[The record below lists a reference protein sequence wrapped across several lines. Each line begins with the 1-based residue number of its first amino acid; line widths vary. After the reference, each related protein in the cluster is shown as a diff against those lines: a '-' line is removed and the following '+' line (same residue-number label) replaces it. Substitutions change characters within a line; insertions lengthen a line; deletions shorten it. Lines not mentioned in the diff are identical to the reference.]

1 MRHNRVLVFSTDDH
15 LYPAGGAEQAFGN
28 ITERLPHITFDLIC
42 ARLRRH
48 SLRYEE
54 VKNVRIHR
62 IGFGVPKLDGILL
75 ALAGHFF
82 AYRLMKKHEYDLIWS
97 IMASY
102 GAFSAVRVK
111 KKTKLPF
118 LLTLQEGDS
127 FEYIYERVKY
137 VRGAFNEIFKT
148 ADGIQ
153 AISRYL
159 LSWGKE
165 MGYEK
170 NNGVVIPNG
179 VAIDAFTR
187 QFTNEEI
194 LEKRKSF
201 GFPDTALILM
211 TSSRL
216 EKKNGV
222 GDVIKS
228 LALLPTDVCF
238 VICGSGSLDGE
249 IRALVKKNNLNSRV
263 KFMGFV
269 DPNELPLLMKA
280 SDAFIRPSLTE
291 GLGNAFLEAMA
302 TRILVIG
309 TRAGGISDFLE
320 NGKTGFVVEIENPE
334 SIAVTVQKIM
344 SCDDETKQEI
354 LNNAERMVR
363 ETYNWDVV
371 TGRMENLFNTL
382 TQ

>member
-1 MRHNRVLVFSTDDH
+1 MKHNRVLVFSTDDH

-62 IGFGVPKLDGILL
+62 IGFGVPRIDGILL
-75 ALAGHFF
+75 ALIGQFS
-82 AYRLMKKHEYDLIWS
+82 AYRLMKKFEYDLVWS

-102 GAFSAVRVK
+102 GAFSAVRIK
-111 KKTKLPF
+111 KKKRLPF

-127 FEYIYERVKY
+127 FEHIYSRVKY
-137 VRGAFNEIFKT
+137 VRGLFNEIFNV

-170 NNGVVIPNG
+170 NHGVVIPNG
-179 VAIDAFTR
+179 VAIDAFTK
-187 QFTNEEI
+187 QFTDEEI
-194 LEKRKSF
+194 QEKRKSF
-201 GFPDTALILM
+201 GFPDTAFVLM

-228 LALLPTDVCF
+228 LALLPSDVCF

-249 IRALVKKNNLNSRV
+249 IHAMVKQNNLDSRV
-263 KFMGFV
+263 RFMGFV
-269 DPNELPLLMKA
+269 DPKELPLLMKA

-291 GLGNAFLEAMA
+291 GLGTAFLEAMA
-302 TRILVIG
+302 AHILVIG

-320 NGKTGFVVEIENPE
+320 NEKTGFVVEIENPK
-334 SIAVTVQKIM
+334 SIAETVQRIM
-344 SCDDETKQEI
+344 SCDNETKQKI
-354 LNNAERMVR
+354 LNSAERTIR

-371 TGRMENLFNTL
+371 TVRMENLFNTL